1 MRVAAGSGDVVRA
14 AVRVLD
20 AGADEVA
27 DVGVAAGADVV
38 EGVAA
43 ADGVTA
49 EGPEHAAS
57 VVARSATAAGT
68 TAPRAVRSVT
78 TLEG

>member
-1 MRVAAGSGDVVRA
+1 MRVEAGSGD
-14 AVRVLD
+14 AVRVAVRVFD
-20 AGADEVA
+20 AGAEEDA
-27 DVGVAAGADVV
+27 DVGVAAAADVA
-38 EGVAA
+38 EDDGA

-49 EGPEHAAS
+49 EEPEHAPS
-57 VVARSATAAGT
+57 VVVRSTTAAGT